1 MLTVP
6 LQING
11 KDVFTD
17 KTFDVVNPS
26 TGKVIHN
33 SASASLKEVE
43 LAVEVRIP
51 FPTSG
56 QYETRQ
62 MQSPLILIL
71 TFPYPII
78 PTPSLPISP
87 GKQS

>member
-33 SASASLKEVE
+33 SAAASLKEVE
-43 LAVEVRIP
+43 LAVQVRISTP
-51 FPTSG
+51 NLPVHKITIP
-56 QYETRQ
+56 RQ
-62 MQSPLILIL
+62 SLNLLQRLTNLSCPQILS
-71 TFPYPII
+71 FYKSKPH
-78 PTPSLPISP
+78 
-87 GKQS
+87 

>member
-1 MLTVP
+1 MLTIP

-17 KTFDVVNPS
+17 KTFGVVNPS

-33 SASASLKEVE
+33 SAAASLKEVE

-51 FPTSG
+51 LLTSG
-56 QYETRQ
+56 
-62 MQSPLILIL
+62 PL
-71 TFPYPII
+71 
-78 PTPSLPISP
+78 
-87 GKQS
+87 

>member
-51 FPTSG
+51 LLTSG
-56 QYETRQ
+56 Q
-62 MQSPLILIL
+62 L
-71 TFPYPII
+71 
-78 PTPSLPISP
+78 
-87 GKQS
+87 